1 VLLSLLSDEN
11 IAILH
16 LLSHVKVIYHHWHP
30 IQIAGVYIES
40 CSIVRVLKIR

>member
-1 VLLSLLSDEN
+1 MLLSLLPDKD

-30 IQIAGVYIES
+30 IKIAGVYIES
-40 CSIVRVLKIR
+40 CGIVRVLEIR